1 MKAML
6 IGILKNLAMMI
17 VGPKMILWGLR
28 IATSVTDNK
37 IDDNVV
43 GIVEAGYNNDEK
55 KLKESVEALA
65 AIYKESK

>member
-6 IGILKNLAMMI
+6 ISILKNLAMMI

-28 IATSVTDNK
+28 LATSITDNK

-43 GIVEAGYNNDEK
+43 GIVEAGYNNDEA